1 MAFTYGWRSQF
12 NINSNLNNMNIII
25 KIKPNSTL
33 ERQIA
38 FEVIEAFK
46 LRKTIGG
53 TKSYIDEHNPNFF
66 ITLKQIRLILE
77 QNNIETK
84 KGRVKNG

>member
-1 MAFTYGWRSQF
+1 MS
-12 NINSNLNNMNIII
+12 LII

-33 ERQIA
+33 HRQIV

-46 LRKTIGG
+46 LRKQSVSGA
-53 TKSYIDEHNPNFF
+53 KSYIDEHNPDFS

-84 KGRVKNG
+84 KRGKNE

>member
-1 MAFTYGWRSQF
+1 MS
-12 NINSNLNNMNIII
+12 LII

-46 LRKTIGG
+46 LRKQSIRG

-66 ITLKQIRLILE
+66 ITLKQIRLILDE
-77 QNNIETK
+77 NNIETK
-84 KGRVKNG
+84 KGRNRE

>member
-1 MAFTYGWRSQF
+1 MS
-12 NINSNLNNMNIII
+12 III

-77 QNNIETK
+77 KNNIETK
-84 KGRVKNG
+84 KRGKNE

>member
-1 MAFTYGWRSQF
+1 
-12 NINSNLNNMNIII
+12 MNIII
-25 KIKPNSTL
+25 KTKPNSTL

-46 LRKTIGG
+46 LRKQSVSGA
-53 TKSYIDEHNPNFF
+53 KSYIDEHNPDFS

-77 QNNIETK
+77 KNNIETK
-84 KGRVKNG
+84 KRGKNE

>member
-1 MAFTYGWRSQF
+1 MS
-12 NINSNLNNMNIII
+12 LII
-25 KIKPNSTL
+25 KVKPNSTL

-46 LRKTIGG
+46 LRKTIRGI
-53 TKSYIDEHNPNFF
+53 KSYIDEHNPNFF

-77 QNNIETK
+77 KNNIGTK
-84 KGRVKNG
+84 KGGNHE

>member
-1 MAFTYGWRSQF
+1 MS
-12 NINSNLNNMNIII
+12 III

-38 FEVIEAFK
+38 FEVIEAFN

-84 KGRVKNG
+84 KRGENE

>member
-1 MAFTYGWRSQF
+1 
-12 NINSNLNNMNIII
+12 MNIII
-25 KIKPNSTL
+25 KTKPNSTL
-33 ERQIA
+33 HRQIV
-38 FEVIEAFK
+38 FEVIEAFN

-77 QNNIETK
+77 QNNLETNK
-84 KGRVKNG
+84 RGKNE

>member
-1 MAFTYGWRSQF
+1 MSLT
-12 NINSNLNNMNIII
+12 I

-33 ERQIA
+33 HRQIA
-38 FEVIEAFK
+38 FEVIEAFN

-84 KGRVKNG
+84 KRGENE

>member
-1 MAFTYGWRSQF
+1 MS
-12 NINSNLNNMNIII
+12 LII

-33 ERQIA
+33 HRQIA

-53 TKSYIDEHNPNFF
+53 TKSYIDEHNHNFF

-77 QNNIETK
+77 QNNIETNK
-84 KGRVKNG
+84 RGKNE

>member
-1 MAFTYGWRSQF
+1 
-12 NINSNLNNMNIII
+12 MNIII
-25 KIKPNSTL
+25 KTKPNSTL

-53 TKSYIDEHNPNFF
+53 AKSYIDEHNPNFF

-84 KGRVKNG
+84 KRGENE

>member
-1 MAFTYGWRSQF
+1 MS
-12 NINSNLNNMNIII
+12 III
-25 KIKPNSTL
+25 KTKPNSTL
-33 ERQIA
+33 ERQVA

-46 LRKTIGG
+46 LRKQSIGG

-77 QNNIETK
+77 KNNIETK

>member
-1 MAFTYGWRSQF
+1 
-12 NINSNLNNMNIII
+12 MNIII

-33 ERQIA
+33 HRQIA

-53 TKSYIDEHNPNFF
+53 AKSYIDEHNPDFS
-66 ITLKQIRLILE
+66 ITLEQIRLILE

-84 KGRVKNG
+84 KRGKNE

>member
-1 MAFTYGWRSQF
+1 MSLSIKTKQ
-12 NINSNLNNMNIII
+12 NSL
-25 KIKPNSTL
+25 L
-33 ERQIA
+33 ERQVA

-46 LRKTIGG
+46 LRKQSVNG

-77 QNNIETK
+77 KNNIETK
-84 KGRVKNG
+84 KGGNRE

>member
-1 MAFTYGWRSQF
+1 M
-12 NINSNLNNMNIII
+12 NNIII

-33 ERQIA
+33 ERQIV

-53 TKSYIDEHNPNFF
+53 ARSYINELNPNFF

-84 KGRVKNG
+84 KGRNRE

>member
-1 MAFTYGWRSQF
+1 
-12 NINSNLNNMNIII
+12 MNIII

-33 ERQIA
+33 HRQIA

-46 LRKTIGG
+46 LRNQSIRGA
-53 TKSYIDEHNPNFF
+53 KSYIDEHNPNFF

-77 QNNIETK
+77 QNNIETNK
-84 KGRVKNG
+84 RGKNE

>member
-1 MAFTYGWRSQF
+1 MS
-12 NINSNLNNMNIII
+12 LII
-25 KIKPNSTL
+25 KTKPNSTL

-77 QNNIETK
+77 KNNIETK
-84 KGRVKNG
+84 KRGENE

>member
-1 MAFTYGWRSQF
+1 MS
-12 NINSNLNNMNIII
+12 III
-25 KIKPNSTL
+25 KTKLNSML
-33 ERQIA
+33 DRQIV

-46 LRKTIGG
+46 LRKSIGG
-53 TKSYIDEHNPNFF
+53 AKSYIDEHNPNFF

-84 KGRVKNG
+84 KRGNRE

>member
-1 MAFTYGWRSQF
+1 
-12 NINSNLNNMNIII
+12 MNIII
-25 KIKPNSTL
+25 KTKPNSTL
-33 ERQIA
+33 HRQIV

-77 QNNIETK
+77 QNNIETNK
-84 KGRVKNG
+84 RGKNE

>member
-1 MAFTYGWRSQF
+1 
-12 NINSNLNNMNIII
+12 MNIII
-25 KIKPNSTL
+25 KTKPNSTL
-33 ERQIA
+33 HRQIV

-46 LRKTIGG
+46 LRKQSIRG
-53 TKSYIDEHNPNFF
+53 TKSYIDERNPDFS

>member
-1 MAFTYGWRSQF
+1 MS
-12 NINSNLNNMNIII
+12 III

-33 ERQIA
+33 ERQIV

-53 TKSYIDEHNPNFF
+53 ARSYINELNPNFS

-84 KGRVKNG
+84 KGRNRE

>member
-1 MAFTYGWRSQF
+1 MS
-12 NINSNLNNMNIII
+12 III
-25 KIKPNSTL
+25 KTKPNSTL

-46 LRKTIGG
+46 LRKSIAGA
-53 TKSYIDEHNPNFF
+53 KSYIDEHNPNFF

-77 QNNIETK
+77 QNNIETNK
-84 KGRVKNG
+84 RGKNE

>member
-1 MAFTYGWRSQF
+1 
-12 NINSNLNNMNIII
+12 MNIII
-25 KIKPNSTL
+25 KTKPNSTL
-33 ERQIA
+33 ERQIV

-53 TKSYIDEHNPNFF
+53 ARSYINELNPNFF

-84 KGRVKNG
+84 KGRVKNV

>member
-1 MAFTYGWRSQF
+1 M
-12 NINSNLNNMNIII
+12 NNIII
-25 KIKPNSTL
+25 KTKPNSTL

-53 TKSYIDEHNPNFF
+53 AKSYIDEHNPNFF

-77 QNNIETK
+77 QTNIETK
-84 KGRVKNG
+84 KRGNRE

>member
-1 MAFTYGWRSQF
+1 MS
-12 NINSNLNNMNIII
+12 III
-25 KIKPNSTL
+25 KIKKNSIL

-38 FEVIEAFK
+38 FEVIEAFN

-84 KGRVKNG
+84 KRGENE

>member
-1 MAFTYGWRSQF
+1 MS
-12 NINSNLNNMNIII
+12 III
-25 KIKPNSTL
+25 KIKKNSTL

-53 TKSYIDEHNPNFF
+53 TKSYIDERNPDFS

-77 QNNIETK
+77 KKNIETK
-84 KGRVKNG
+84 KRGKNE

>member
-1 MAFTYGWRSQF
+1 MS
-12 NINSNLNNMNIII
+12 III

-33 ERQIA
+33 ERQIV

-46 LRKTIGG
+46 LRKTIRGA
-53 TKSYIDEHNPNFF
+53 KSYIDEHNPNFF

-84 KGRVKNG
+84 KRGKNE

>member
-1 MAFTYGWRSQF
+1 MSL
-12 NINSNLNNMNIII
+12 SI

-33 ERQIA
+33 DRQIA
-38 FEVIEAFK
+38 FEVIEAFN

-77 QNNIETK
+77 QNNIETNK
-84 KGRVKNG
+84 RGKNE

>member
-1 MAFTYGWRSQF
+1 MSL
-12 NINSNLNNMNIII
+12 SI

-33 ERQIA
+33 HRQIV

-46 LRKTIGG
+46 LRKQSIRG
-53 TKSYIDEHNPNFF
+53 TKSYIDERNPDFS

-77 QNNIETK
+77 KNNIETK
-84 KGRVKNG
+84 KERVKND